1 MAFPFCPMTDEM
13 LKKLSRIAQDTD
25 QIINFPDLCAVLASQ
40 EHKFILELIP
50 HPTETNQSDISTDN
64 LL

>member
-1 MAFPFCPMTDEM
+1 MAYPFCPMTDKI

-25 QIINFPDLCAVLASQ
+25 QTINSHDHAAVFVSQ
-40 EHKFILELIP
+40 ELKFILELIP

-64 LL
+64 LI